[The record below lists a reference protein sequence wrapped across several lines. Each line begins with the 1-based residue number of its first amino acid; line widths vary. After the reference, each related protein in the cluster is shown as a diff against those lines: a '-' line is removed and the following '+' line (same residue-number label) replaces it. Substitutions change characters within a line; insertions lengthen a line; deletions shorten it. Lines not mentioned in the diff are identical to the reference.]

1 MPKEPQ
7 ELTVGDESTVI
18 GLVKGTIGNRS
29 TIVGATD
36 SRGNTILNEPM
47 VVGYGAQAGP
57 GSIAIGAYACA
68 GGSYMVLLATELSLI
83 QAEMMQHPEAAIHQE
98 AIEAV
103 GAAVE
108 AAKKKDEAS
117 VMRNLKAAGHWALN
131 CATATGSAFLAEL
144 LKKAAGM

>member
-7 ELTVGDESTVI
+7 DLTVGDESTVI
-18 GLVKGTIGNRS
+18 GLVKGTVGNRS
-29 TIVGATD
+29 TVVGATD
-36 SRGNTILNEPM
+36 SRGNTVLNEPM
-47 VVGYGAQAGP
+47 AVGYGAQAGP
-57 GSIAIGAYACA
+57 GSIAIGAYAGA
-68 GGSYMVLLATELSLI
+68 GGSHFVPLVTELSLI
-83 QAEMMQHPEAAIHQE
+83 QAAMRQHPEAANHQE

-117 VMRNLKAAGHWALN
+117 VMRNLTAAGQWALSF
-131 CATATGSAFLAEL
+131 ATATGSAFLADL